1 MSNKLIYGVF
11 SEKKW
16 GITNSRKDAIKKALE
31 VNGTVR
37 YMPYSY
43 AKSSTYWDSVT
54 FSLLSVPL
62 KITR

>member
-31 VNGTVR
+31 VNGN
-37 YMPYSY
+37 
-43 AKSSTYWDSVT
+43 D
-54 FSLLSVPL
+54 
-62 KITR
+62 